1 MKRILVVDDDEFV
14 RSMLRTTLIDAGYEV
29 YEASN
34 GRDAL
39 KAFRECPESIVIL
52 DIVMPEM
59 EGLETMR
66 RLRQDSP
73 DVKIIAVS
81 GGGSVDAVEY
91 LRLAE
96 TFGASRTLYKPID
109 NKRLLATLSGLT
121 GDGVQRA

>member
-1 MKRILVVDDDEFV
+1 MKRILIVDDDEFV

-29 YEASN
+29 LEASN

-39 KAFRECPESIVIL
+39 TAFRECPDCVVIL

-59 EGLETMR
+59 EGIETMQ
-66 RLRQDSP
+66 RLRQSSP
-73 DVKIIAVS
+73 EVKIIAVS

-96 TFGASRTLYKPID
+96 TFGANRTLYKPLD
-109 NKRLLATLSGLT
+109 NRRLLNTLRELT
-121 GDGVQRA
+121 GDNGQQA